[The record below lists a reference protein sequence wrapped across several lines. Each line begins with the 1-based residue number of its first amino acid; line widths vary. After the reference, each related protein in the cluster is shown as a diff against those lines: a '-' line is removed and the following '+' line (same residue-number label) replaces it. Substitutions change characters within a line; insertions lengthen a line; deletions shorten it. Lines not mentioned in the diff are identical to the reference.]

1 MDLLIDFK
9 GNAILRIFIGYM
21 QIQLIDF
28 IGQGTAVWYIN
39 EGVFIL
45 CKSLD
50 LKMIIWAWKRHYDDL
65 SSMS

>member
-28 IGQGTAVWYIN
+28 IGQGTAV
-39 EGVFIL
+39 
-45 CKSLD
+45 
-50 LKMIIWAWKRHYDDL
+50 
-65 SSMS
+65 